1 MKKVILALLTTVL
14 LSSFAAAFTFQTA
27 KVVKWE
33 NSTYQQKKNKLGQWV
48 VYSIQT
54 DSTTYQVAR
63 KKETKPKMQPGE
75 TVQLEVKGNKA
86 NVINAKATKSSIRW
100 LGRRRAGAVEGS
112 GQLLPYCSLLI
123 FDLSLRALV
132 FEESGFDCRYGN
144 SRSLAAL
151 VMTIYK
157 RLMTIQRVCTDDP
170 SSLNWLPTTD
180 H

>member
-33 NSTYQQKKNKLGQWV
+33 NGTYQQKKNKLGQWV

-54 DSTTYQVAR
+54 DSTIYQVAR

-86 NVINAKATKSSIRW
+86 NVINAQGHKEQYQ
-100 LGRRRAGAVEGS
+100 VV
-112 GQLLPYCSLLI
+112 GQAQGP
-123 FDLSLRALV
+123 
-132 FEESGFDCRYGN
+132 G
-144 SRSLAAL
+144 
-151 VMTIYK
+151 
-157 RLMTIQRVCTDDP
+157 Q
-170 SSLNWLPTTD
+170 
-180 H
+180 